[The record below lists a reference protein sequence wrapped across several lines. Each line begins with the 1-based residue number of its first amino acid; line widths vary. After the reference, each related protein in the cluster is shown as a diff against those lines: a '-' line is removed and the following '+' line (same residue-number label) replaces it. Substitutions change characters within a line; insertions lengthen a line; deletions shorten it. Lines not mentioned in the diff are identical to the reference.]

1 MNILGN
7 LKEKVADYVDVRVRL
22 LKLSVVE
29 RTASILSYFAFLMII
44 LLIALLAFVFIGFG
58 MAEGF
63 TALVDSRTGGFLL
76 AALVFILLLLITFAL
91 RAKLFHKFA
100 NIFVKLLTEDEDEE
114 DEKNTAS

>member
-7 LKEKVADYVDVRVRL
+7 LKDKVVDFVDVRVRL

-58 MAEGF
+58 MAEWF
-63 TALVDSRTGGFLL
+63 TALLDSRSGGFFL
-76 AALVFILLLLITFAL
+76 AAFVFILLLVITFAL
-91 RAKLFHKFA
+91 RAKLFHRFA
-100 NIFVKLLTEDEDEE
+100 NIFVQLLTEDDEE
-114 DEKNTAS
+114 SDTTD